1 MARAVA
7 LSHRDI
13 AVAGAPRPAPAA
25 RKAHAFWRKLMAAW
39 FAPYRPERH
48 YMRGPGP
55 KWREKHPFA
64 APPRRRTAAG
74 SR

>member
-1 MARAVA
+1 MARVIAICH
-7 LSHRDI
+7 SH
-13 AVAGAPRPAPAA
+13 AAPAPRA

-64 APPRRRTAAG
+64 APPLRNRHR
-74 SR
+74 